1 VSRHILIV
9 AGSAQGIES
18 SSFEIAQEIADC
30 FDQSSSQVRDL
41 SNGLKSIDREWVTA
55 NLTEETARSP
65 RHIDSLKLSDE
76 LIAELQWADI
86 VIIATPIYNFSVPSA
101 LKAWIDHVCRAGK
114 TFNYTEAGPKGLLA
128 NKQGILVITSGGV
141 PVDSSVDFATPYLRQ
156 VLSFIGVTDVQT
168 VSADQQLTTGDAM
181 ERARLQVSRLR
192 TTNSS
197 ELMTNHE

>member
-1 VSRHILIV
+1 MSRHILIV

-55 NLTEETARSP
+55 N
-65 RHIDSLKLSDE
+65 
-76 LIAELQWADI
+76 
-86 VIIATPIYNFSVPSA
+86 
-101 LKAWIDHVCRAGK
+101 
-114 TFNYTEAGPKGLLA
+114 
-128 NKQGILVITSGGV
+128 KQGILVITLGGV

-156 VLSFIGVTDVQT
+156 VLSFIGVTNVQT

-197 ELMTNHE
+197 EPMTNHE

>member
-1 VSRHILIV
+1 MSRHILIV

-181 ERARLQVSRLR
+181 GRARLQVSRLR

-197 ELMTNHE
+197 EPTTNHE

>member
-1 VSRHILIV
+1 V
-9 AGSAQGIES
+9 
-18 SSFEIAQEIADC
+18 
-30 FDQSSSQVRDL
+30 
-41 SNGLKSIDREWVTA
+41 
-55 NLTEETARSP
+55 
-65 RHIDSLKLSDE
+65 SDE

-181 ERARLQVSRLR
+181 GRARLQVSRLR

-197 ELMTNHE
+197 EPTTNHE